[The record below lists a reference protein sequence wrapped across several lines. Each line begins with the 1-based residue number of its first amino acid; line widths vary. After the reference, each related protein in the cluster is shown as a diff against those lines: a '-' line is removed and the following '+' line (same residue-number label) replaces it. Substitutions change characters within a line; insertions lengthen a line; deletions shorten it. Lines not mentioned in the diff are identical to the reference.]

1 MTLEELKEKLL
12 ALYDPDDL
20 LELLEVT
27 SEDLLDRFEDLLI
40 NRMDYLEKELESDGD
55 QIEW

>member
-40 NRMDYLEKELESDGD
+40 NRMDYLEKELENDGD